1 MDRRVKPGDDEMAW
15 IPMGVDTLLAAGQ
28 RDAGARRPRRD
39 AGGRPTGR
47 RLLSRQ
53 DRQRADRGRRR
64 RRVRPAGAAGRE
76 THRPPHPG
84 QSQCRA
90 AEHDRRERP
99 QDDQLPLPPG
109 AARRHLYRHEPERLP
124 GGAGGRPARHPVRRH
139 EVRLARHHRPRGR
152 DHDGVA
158 RDRRQIDRG
167 RAPARDR
174 RRATSRGAIT
184 YFYAAMMNEFLGT
197 KFKIVTGY
205 NGGNEIN
212 LAMERGEVE
221 ARNNTWSSWKV
232 TKPAWLKD
240 RKITVI
246 AQAGPRAPNLDA
258 PSVEDL
264 ARNADDR
271 RVIELVVSGTQLG
284 RPLFIT
290 PGVPEE
296 RVKALRAAFDAT
308 MKDPEFLAE
317 ATSMNFEVAPVGGEA
332 LQKIVAK
339 VVGTPKDLAARA
351 RHLLE

>member
-1 MDRRVKPGDDEMAW
+1 MTRWLGYLWASTRSWLLVSA
-15 IPMGVDTLLAAGQ
+15 TLVLAAL
-28 RDAGARRPRRD
+28 AA
-39 AGGRPTGR
+39 T
-47 RLLSRQ
+47 
-53 DRQRADRGRRR
+53 
-64 RRVRPAGAAGRE
+64 PAGAQPVADFYRGKTVNVLIGVGVGGEYDLQARLVAKHIGRHIPGNPNVVPQNMTGASGLKMTNYLYLQAPRDGTYIGMSQNAFPAAQAAGLPGIQFDATKFAWLGTIAPVVE
-76 THRPPHPG
+76 TMTVWHATGAKSIEDAR
-84 QSQCRA
+84 
-90 AEHDRRERP
+90 RREIV
-99 QDDQLPLPPG
+99 
-109 AARRHLYRHEPERLP
+109 
-124 GGAGGRPARHPVRRH
+124 AG
-139 EVRLARHHRPRGR
+139 
-152 DHDGVA
+152 
-158 RDRRQIDRG
+158 
-167 RAPARDR
+167 
-174 RRATSRGAIT
+174 ATSRGAIT

-197 KFKIVTGY
+197 RFKLVTGY

-246 AQAGPRAPNLDA
+246 AQAGPRAPDLDA
-258 PSVEDL
+258 PTVEDL

-290 PGVPEE
+290 PGAPED